1 MTAARTLT
9 DADVEAI
16 AQRLAEIVAVKPA
29 SPWMTSEDVAE
40 LLAVNVRSVQNYA
53 KTGALRSS
61 RVGALCSRVRDTRA
75 TQHRRASSMRS
86 SRRLWRRAQPRQT
99 TRRQASARPDGR

>member
-61 RVGALCSRVRDTRA
+61 RVGALLRFRREDVEAFARGPRLRAVR
-75 TQHRRASSMRS
+75 
-86 SRRLWRRAQPRQT
+86 
-99 TRRQASARPDGR
+99 